1 MVEGIEQQ
9 TFDGLFLVGFHS
21 AAGEPGVLA
30 HTINGRAFWRIH
42 INGLVMGETDIY
54 AAAAAEQGTPLLLVT
69 GDDQLQS
76 WIADHYPAV
85 DYVCVKRAI
94 SHTSAESISP
104 QTAQRAIAAAA
115 SAALHHPSQVNTT
128 RLTAPYAMRLQ
139 ATKPVL
145 ADLFTL
151 IPGVMRLDA
160 VTVGYQA
167 DKMETLISLLSAFSY
182 LASTQS

>member
-1 MVEGIEQQ
+1 
-9 TFDGLFLVGFHS
+9 VGFHS

-54 AAAAAEQGTPLLLVT
+54 AAAAAEHGTPLLLVT

-76 WIADHYPAV
+76 WIAKHYSAV
-85 DYVCVKRAI
+85 EYVCVKRAI
-94 SHTSAESISP
+94 SHTCAESISP
-104 QTAQRAIAAAA
+104 QAAQRAIAAAA
-115 SAALHHPSQVNTT
+115 SAALQHPPQVSTS

-145 ADLFTL
+145 ADLFSL
-151 IPGVMRLDA
+151 IPGVTRLDA
-160 VTVGYQA
+160 VTVAYQA
-167 DKMETLISLLSAFSY
+167 ENMETLISLLSAFSY